1 MLKLATV
8 SGLRQIDE
16 AIRLVAG
23 IAEQMLA
30 EREDNK
36 LLDLVDEFLAGDADN
51 VQALRLLVRA
61 YWWQRDMEKLK
72 GALERLAEA
81 AQAAGLVKDERYAL
95 SQLTRLVP
103 DQTHHVERLRELGG
117 AKKRRWPKSCLSA
130 GR

>member
-1 MLKLATV
+1 
-8 SGLRQIDE
+8 
-16 AIRLVAG
+16 
-23 IAEQMLA
+23 MLA

-81 AQAAGLVKDERYAL
+81 A
-95 SQLTRLVP
+95 
-103 DQTHHVERLRELGG
+103 
-117 AKKRRWPKSCLSA
+117 RRQVW
-130 GR
+130 